1 MTSEKYF
8 VVFSLVVNR
17 GHSWSLVCTFRQT
30 KQNSPKNRFPNPADD
45 LISAVRS
52 FRYGYTKNKSDRL
65 CFLTV
70 AQQVTFLKRLRLRSN
85 MF

>member
-8 VVFSLVVNR
+8 VVFSLVPNR
-17 GHSWSLVCTFRQT
+17 GHSWSLVCTFRHT

-52 FRYGYTKNKSDRL
+52 FRYMLHKKSDRL

>member
-1 MTSEKYF
+1 MKSEKYF

-52 FRYGYTKNKSDRL
+52 FRY
-65 CFLTV
+65 
-70 AQQVTFLKRLRLRSN
+70 
-85 MF
+85 M

>member
-8 VVFSLVVNR
+8 VVFSPVVNR
-17 GHSWSLVCTFRQT
+17 GHSWSLVGTFRQT

-52 FRYGYTKNKSDRL
+52 FRYMLQNKQKRSIMLPYSRATSD
-65 CFLTV
+65 V
-70 AQQVTFLKRLRLRSN
+70 S
-85 MF
+85 

>member
-30 KQNSPKNRFPNPADD
+30 KQNSPKNCFPNPADD

-52 FRYGYTKNKSDRL
+52 FRYMLHKKSDRL

>member
-52 FRYGYTKNKSDRL
+52 FRY
-65 CFLTV
+65 
-70 AQQVTFLKRLRLRSN
+70 
-85 MF
+85 M

>member
-8 VVFSLVVNR
+8 VVFSLVANR
-17 GHSWSLVCTFRQT
+17 GHSWSLVCTFRHT

-52 FRYGYTKNKSDRL
+52 FRYMLHKKQKRSITLPHSRATSD
-65 CFLTV
+65 V
-70 AQQVTFLKRLRLRSN
+70 S
-85 MF
+85 